1 MDILHLSDGE
11 LDFELQLRNEDQQR
25 RTKREKTSRLREHI
39 EKERV
44 NMEMPLG
51 ADHVISQE
59 DHLQHCQAKLQF
71 INDRVRKGLEKEDA
85 LELAVC
91 RSKLLHYRSRLQ
103 MITEKNLAGY
113 VKQLEDA
120 VELSLRKINDFFAD
134 TTILDIPPP
143 NTVPEAND
151 AILPDDAEVLE
162 RLKNAQLQ
170 SSVKSRNERQ
180 PASQHISAEQ
190 HLDQMRQLQEQQ
202 LLLQKQ
208 IELQRMQQE
217 QLQRE
222 LQIQQQ
228 LYQLRLQK
236 DQSQQQ
242 ATDPAPANPRGW
254 RPEGE
259 LAGQQNNAPIA
270 TSGAIQQNQN
280 NPSMRTTNNTY
291 IQQPDLQGRMTPDFP
306 DRLEDHYGQGMPNT
320 TNQQYG
326 TTTN

>member
-1 MDILHLSDGE
+1 
-11 LDFELQLRNEDQQR
+11 
-25 RTKREKTSRLREHI
+25 
-39 EKERV
+39 
-44 NMEMPLG
+44 MEMPLG

-59 DHLQHCQAKLQF
+59 DHLQHCQVKLQF

-151 AILPDDAEVLE
+151 AILPDDAEVL
-162 RLKNAQLQ
+162 
-170 SSVKSRNERQ
+170 
-180 PASQHISAEQ
+180 
-190 HLDQMRQLQEQQ
+190 
-202 LLLQKQ
+202 LQKQ

-259 LAGQQNNAPIA
+259 LAGQQNNALIA

-326 TTTN
+326 TTTNQPYQDTS